1 MRESSSETD
10 GDRMRRWAAG
20 DRAAFE
26 EIVRAWTGPIG
37 RFLVRLTGD
46 ADTASDLTQEVFLR
60 VYLKGA
66 HYRESGTF
74 RTWLFQIALNL
85 SRDAA
90 RSRARKP
97 AIPLADSH
105 EIAVIECEPDTRE
118 RAAIVAAALAELPIA
133 QREVV
138 VLRHYEDLSF
148 EAMAR
153 LLGVSATTLKSRFAT
168 AMAKLERTLIARGLK
183 PENAP

>member
-1 MRESSSETD
+1 M
-10 GDRMRRWAAG
+10 
-20 DRAAFE
+20 
-26 EIVRAWTGPIG
+26 
-37 RFLVRLTGD
+37 
-46 ADTASDLTQEVFLR
+46 TQEVFLR

-66 HYRESGTF
+66 HYRDAGTF

-90 RSRARKP
+90 RRRVRKP
-97 AIPLADSH
+97 VVPLADSYDP
-105 EIAVIECEPDTRE
+105 AAGVEPDDRSE
-118 RAAIVAAALAELPIA
+118 RAAIVASALAELPMA

-153 LLGVSATTLKSRFAT
+153 LLGAPATTLKSRFAT

>member
-1 MRESSSETD
+1 MRESPSETD
-10 GDRMRRWAAG
+10 GECMRRWAAG

-26 EIVRAWTGPIG
+26 EIVRAWEHPIG

-46 ADTASDLTQEVFLR
+46 ADGANDLTQEVFLR

-85 SRDAA
+85 ARDAA
-90 RSRARKP
+90 RRRVRRPVVPLSNSHDAAR
-97 AIPLADSH
+97 
-105 EIAVIECEPDTRE
+105 CELDTDAGE
-118 RAAIVAAALAELPIA
+118 RVAIVAAALAELPMA

-153 LLGVSATTLKSRFAT
+153 LLGAPATTLKSRFAA